1 MTFPIGGKSNEPL
14 NNKTM
19 EKTIT
24 LTSDEISSITLAIYD
39 KVMNLSQAVL
49 ICGAEITPNAQKRIE
64 NLKAIALKLN
74 GVEY

>member
-1 MTFPIGGKSNEPL
+1 
-14 NNKTM
+14 M

-24 LTSDEISSITLAIYD
+24 LTSDEISNITNALYD

-49 ICGAEITPNAQKRIE
+49 ICGAEITTNAQKRIE